1 MRKAEIHLLALLVDV
16 PRAPRCAALVVR
28 QGDQLLVGH
37 LCVAVAAAARGD
49 AGEAEVGVVG
59 QAVGDAGGRHV
70 GRVVDVD
77 AYVAKKMLYRARPP
91 GCVNAAGKARQKW

>member
-1 MRKAEIHLLALLVDV
+1 M
-16 PRAPRCAALVVR
+16 
-28 QGDQLLVGH
+28 GH

-59 QAVGDAGGRHV
+59 QAVGDAGGRHI

-77 AYVAKKMLYRARPP
+77 AYKGNNYYSESPKLRDR
-91 GCVNAAGKARQKW
+91 